1 MSKSRAPRGRSSR
14 TGWRELRERT
24 SFQAYETVRDRVLA
38 LLDGGG
44 EAARPSAYWVDELE
58 TLEYLLDASPLIID
72 RLRHHTYP
80 ITGIRAY
87 DYRSGKDATRFA
99 EKLAALIELAGGD
112 QLLVPESRALG
123 GFGHEIDG
131 RLCNIDTLKYFEVL
145 IGMERAGVL
154 GALRGA
160 AQRPVVLEIGA
171 GWGGFAYQLKRLF
184 PDVTYVIVD
193 LPELFLFSATYLATT
208 FPDAKTW
215 FWERPGDEQAI
226 PAGRRLRVRPALRA
240 RRPRARASRPDGEH
254 GLVPG
259 DDRGAGRCLRRQG
272 ARALQRVP
280 LLAEPRA
287 VALQRGA
294 DERERRARQAILA
307 ARDPAAR
314 DQLHEADRSQAR
326 EAQRAGRQRLP
337 APRRDAAAW
346 CRELLD
352 PPESSSASPSTTA
365 ASRSP
370 KRSNRC

>member
-1 MSKSRAPRGRSSR
+1 MSVEVSRSARSQLEDR
-14 TGWRELRERT
+14 LAELRERT

-131 RLCNIDTLKYFEVL
+131 RLCNTDTLKYFEVL

-184 PDVTYVIVD
+184 PDVTYVIID

-226 PAGRRLRVRPALRA
+226 PPEADFAFVPHYALDGLELERLDLTVNMVSFQEMTEAQVDAYAAKVHALSSAFLYSLNRERSHYNEELTSVSA
-240 RRPRARASRPDGEH
+240 VLDKRFW
-254 GLVPG
+254 
-259 DDRGAGRCLRRQG
+259 LRE
-272 ARALQRVP
+272 LP
-280 LLAEPRA
+280 LLGINYTKLTDPKRA
-287 VALQRGA
+287 K
-294 DERERRARQAILA
+294 
-307 ARDPAAR
+307 
-314 DQLHEADRSQAR
+314 RSD
-326 EAQRAGRQRLP
+326 
-337 APRRDAAAW
+337 RDANDY
-346 CRELLD
+346 RHIVGT
-352 PPESSSASPSTTA
+352 PRMVP
-365 ASRSP
+365 
-370 KRSNRC
+370 